1 MSEEKPVVVETEK
14 QKKANKPRLTNRKK
28 QKQSEFT
35 DEELQPMDALEFAAS
50 NLAAGNVTITTES
63 FKKETGY
70 GEAERKKFMGLLRT
84 PEKGGMTIEEAAA
97 YFGIGMNKLRELT
110 EDENCKFVLYI
121 GSKRLIKRQM
131 FEKYLEQAYSL

>member
-1 MSEEKPVVVETEK
+1 MKNLKYDVPIW
-14 QKKANKPRLTNRKK
+14 KKANLTI
-28 QKQSEFT
+28 
-35 DEELQPMDALEFAAS
+35 A
-50 NLAAGNVTITTES
+50 
-63 FKKETGY
+63 
-70 GEAERKKFMGLLRT
+70 EAT
-84 PEKGGMTIEEAAA
+84 